1 MTMTLSIFTY
11 STDTYYSFVDMYTS
25 RSLQATG
32 TTSAVDSSPSG
43 YLSLIRSGPPSCV
56 DALNITCTSLY
67 YASQQC
73 WSEAFP
79 PGPQDCLCS
88 AMVATNCTQFCQ
100 ATPKDRI
107 SYFNWALDLCNSFIN
122 PINATTNATFAT
134 SWPEAHNRS
143 SAIFE
148 DLFPFAWSIALTT
161 ATKNPPHFPSKALK
175 IASFAINNAIVGI
188 ATLLLGRR
196 TTVMWLT
203 KGYYGTAGMKSWP
216 FFSILIAGITI
227 FANFINAVLIK
238 RTADFS
244 SPNIGTLVLFLATR
258 PRMGWIATALIPLQK
273 EQSMYI
279 SSGVTTLLSEFFLHI
294 IASVFMFKT
303 VIFAE
308 PRDYFKPNFL
318 RNVPGSWSALLMYC
332 GALIWAISG
341 TIFFIAFISKFM
353 VRNAVYLLLLQA
365 IWEGLKYACKMA
377 WKGLK
382 STSTTIWNWARK
394 LSGKSIKAIRK
405 CFEPRASEPPFP
417 LEILGEVSA
426 QPYPPAPPGE
436 VTAQPYITKTWGEY
450 LEQMGLVSQAI
461 WTVWGGCFFMVIP
474 YLAQWLFWAGFVE
487 LYGDR

>member
-1 MTMTLSIFTY
+1 MTMTLSISTY
-11 STDTYYSFVDMYTS
+11 STDIYYSFVDMYTS
-25 RSLQATG
+25 RALQATG
-32 TTSAVDSSPSG
+32 TTSAVDFSPSG
-43 YLSLIRSGPPSCV
+43 YFSLIRSGPPSCV
-56 DALNITCTSLY
+56 DALNTTCTSLY

-79 PGPQDCLCS
+79 PGPQGCLCG

-122 PINATTNATFAT
+122 PVNATTNATFAI
-134 SWPEAHNRS
+134 SWPEVHNRS

-148 DLFPFAWSIALTT
+148 DLFPFTWSIAST
-161 ATKNPPHFPSKALK
+161 ATTNDPPHCPSKALK
-175 IASFAINNAIVGI
+175 LASFAINNAIVGT

-196 TTVMWLT
+196 TTAKWLT
-203 KGYYGTAGMKSWP
+203 KGYYGTAGMKSWSL
-216 FFSILIAGITI
+216 FSILIAGITI

-238 RTADFS
+238 HTTNFS

-258 PRMGWIATALIPLQK
+258 PRMGWIVVALTRIQK

-279 SSGVTTLLSEFFLHI
+279 SSGVTTLLSEFFLQA

-303 VIFAE
+303 VIFAA
-308 PRDYFKPNFL
+308 PRGYFQQNFL
-318 RNVPGSWSALLMYC
+318 QNVPGSWSALLMYC
-332 GALIWAISG
+332 GALIWVVSAG
-341 TIFFIAFISKFM
+341 VFFIVFISKFM
-353 VRNAVYLLLLQA
+353 IRNGVYLLLLQA
-365 IWEGLKYACKMA
+365 IWEGLEYACKMV

-382 STSTTIWNWARK
+382 SLSTKIWNWVRK
-394 LSGKSIKAIRK
+394 VSGKGIKAIRK
-405 CFEPRASEPPFP
+405 WFEPRSSEPPFP

-426 QPYPPAPPGE
+426 QPYPPALPGE
-436 VTAQPYITKTWGEY
+436 VTAQPYITKAWGEY
-450 LEQMGLVSQAI
+450 LEQMGLVSEVM

-474 YLAQWLFWAGFVE
+474 YVAQWLFWAGFVE